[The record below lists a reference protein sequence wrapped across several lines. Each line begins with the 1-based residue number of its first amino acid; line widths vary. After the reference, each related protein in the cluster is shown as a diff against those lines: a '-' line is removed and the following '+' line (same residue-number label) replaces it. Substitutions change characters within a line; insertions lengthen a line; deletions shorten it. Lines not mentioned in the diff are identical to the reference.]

1 MRLTIGSYPLV
12 KIFFRFGRHRTEEL
26 NTDDEFPIQHHD
38 HDEISRREMRS
49 NFLEFAKYTI
59 VSAFISVS
67 AYYLIDDVQSLLFGE
82 KDVEMSEPSNSLQP
96 K

>member
-1 MRLTIGSYPLV
+1 
-12 KIFFRFGRHRTEEL
+12 
-26 NTDDEFPIQHHD
+26 
-38 HDEISRREMRS
+38 MRS